1 MPGQVHPIVMLCSL
15 ALLAPLEWNRV
26 AVSRGGEVLR
36 LGGDGGAADAHGG
49 GDASLVEWLRRAL
62 AGAPAARLGGRG
74 PRLLFALYVLVQ
86 LLLPLRMPLVSGH
99 EWARTGLGYR
109 WSWAMGLHHTQHF
122 FEYEVPLGSRVP
134 QPAKMWKSND
144 GVTLTELK
152 GPAPLRV
159 ALSLFYFVPTCAGR
173 GVIPRWAYL
182 PATNLPEHDARTLP
196 LELMLQAANPP
207 LPRACH
213 HP

>member
-1 MPGQVHPIVMLCSL
+1 
-15 ALLAPLEWNRV
+15 
-26 AVSRGGEVLR
+26 
-36 LGGDGGAADAHGG
+36 
-49 GDASLVEWLRRAL
+49 
-62 AGAPAARLGGRG
+62 
-74 PRLLFALYVLVQ
+74 
-86 LLLPLRMPLVSGH
+86 
-99 EWARTGLGYR
+99 
-109 WSWAMGLHHTQHF
+109 MGLHHTQHF
-122 FEYEVPLGSRVP
+122 FEYEVPPGSRVP

-196 LELMLQAANPP
+196 LFAKTDYGTAGFAAIQVPPP
-207 LPRACH
+207 LPTEMVQQAKDAQAALTRGAA
-213 HP
+213 PSR